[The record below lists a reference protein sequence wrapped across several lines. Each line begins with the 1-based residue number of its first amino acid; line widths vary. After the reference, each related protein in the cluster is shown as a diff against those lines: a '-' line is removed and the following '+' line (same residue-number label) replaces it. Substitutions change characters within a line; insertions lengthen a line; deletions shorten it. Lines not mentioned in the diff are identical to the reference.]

1 MYKYCVPF
9 DAFWQMCSPRNSSSC
24 QDIKLCHHPKKINS
38 CSFPV
43 SACPHLPHEQPEFWF
58 CSYHKLV
65 LPILEFHINGTCTAC
80 ILLCK
85 NYSLHYDFEICTCHW
100 LYQSVIHSINFRAFP
115 HFLAQWTL
123 PRLPCTVLP
132 LVPGSL
138 LKEPWLLSVENGF
151 WILGVF
157 IATGIIASRC
167 SLLW

>member
-1 MYKYCVPF
+1 MYIYWALTKAYPGIT
-9 DAFWQMCSPRNSSSC
+9 QTPIM
-24 QDIKLCHHPKKINS
+24 IKTYHHPRKFS
-38 CSFPV
+38 SWPLQV
-43 SACPHLPHEQPEFWF
+43 AGPTSTTQSQPLMWYF
-58 CSYHKLV
+58 SYHILV
-65 LPILEFHINGTCTAC
+65 LPILEFHINRIYLAC

-157 IATGIIASRC
+157 IATGIIASRY